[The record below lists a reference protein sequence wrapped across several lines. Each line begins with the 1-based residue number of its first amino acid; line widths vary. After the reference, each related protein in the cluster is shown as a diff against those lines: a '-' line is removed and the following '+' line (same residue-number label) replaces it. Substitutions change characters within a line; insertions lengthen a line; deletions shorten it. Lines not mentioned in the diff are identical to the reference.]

1 MTTSKA
7 LETLFEMCEESNA
20 SDLHFAVGLPPRFR
34 TKWCGVT
41 RTAISRR
48 FVV

>member
-20 SDLHFAVGLPPRFR
+20 SDLHLAVGMPPWNF
-34 TKWCGVT
+34 T
-41 RTAISRR
+41 ISWMLTVSPTLKSRK
-48 FVV
+48 